1 MRACPSC
8 GAAND
13 PADDFCGNCG
23 AYLGW
28 SDEPARP
35 GTAGGTP
42 SSGGTPESTGGPTG
56 TGAPTGGTGGPES
69 TSASADGTAR
79 TRGRGSRRARELGMP
94 WWSVS
99 PFAADEA

>member
-42 SSGGTPESTGGPTG
+42 SPGGTPESTGGSAG
-56 TGAPTGGTGGPES
+56 TDGPES
-69 TSASADGTAR
+69 TSASASADGAGGPAR
-79 TRGRGSRRARELGMP
+79 TRGRGSTGP
-94 WWSVS
+94 DGGGG
-99 PFAADEA
+99 PAATAPGEAPVPA